1 MAGRSDA
8 GAHRGSP
15 TRWQRLGSRLVDVL
29 CGFAAYV
36 GARLIWSSK
45 EVFANLAWELITFAV
60 IYLLLQAIVRG
71 RRLARLGREG
81 G

>member
-1 MAGRSDA
+1 MAWRTLS
-8 GAHRGSP
+8 
-15 TRWQRLGSRLVDVL
+15 SRLIDVL

-36 GARLIWSSK
+36 GARLVWGGRD
-45 EVFANLAWELITFAV
+45 VFENLPWELLTFAV

-71 RRLARLGREG
+71 RRLAREGRG